1 MNEESTEIMTPK
13 KRFDE
18 INEKLKVL
26 REENRALIA
35 ENQRLQKF
43 ESDLA
48 EVKTTLDLKEIFVE
62 AGFRKKEYEGIVCRI
77 SCPSREE
84 KIALAKEIVK
94 IKQQEI

>member
-1 MNEESTEIMTPK
+1 MNEESTEIMIPK

-62 AGFRKKEYEGIVCRI
+62 AGFRKKNT
-77 SCPSREE
+77 RESSAGSHVPAG
-84 KIALAKEIVK
+84 KKKSLWRRKS
-94 IKQQEI
+94 

>member
-1 MNEESTEIMTPK
+1 MNEESTEIMIPK
-13 KRFDE
+13 KHFDE
-18 INEKLKVL
+18 INQKLKVL

>member
-1 MNEESTEIMTPK
+1 MNEESTEIMIPK

-62 AGFRKKEYEGIVCRI
+62 AGFRKKRI
-77 SCPSREE
+77 RRNRLQDLMS
-84 KIALAKEIVK
+84 K
-94 IKQQEI
+94 

>member
-1 MNEESTEIMTPK
+1 MNEESTEILIPK

-18 INEKLKVL
+18 VNEKLKAL

-48 EVKTTLDLKEIFVE
+48 EVKTTLDLKER
-62 AGFRKKEYEGIVCRI
+62 G
-77 SCPSREE
+77 S
-84 KIALAKEIVK
+84 
-94 IKQQEI
+94 

>member
-1 MNEESTEIMTPK
+1 MNEESTEIMIPK

-84 KIALAKEIVK
+84 KIALVKEIVK

>member
-1 MNEESTEIMTPK
+1 MNEESTEIMIPK

-62 AGFRKKEYEGIVCRI
+62 AGFRKKEYEGLVSRI

>member
-1 MNEESTEIMTPK
+1 MNEESTEIMIPK

-62 AGFRKKEYEGIVCRI
+62 AGVRKKEYEGIGGRI

>member
-1 MNEESTEIMTPK
+1 LNEESTEIMIPK

>member
-1 MNEESTEIMTPK
+1 MNEESTEIMIPK

-84 KIALAKEIVK
+84 KIALAKEIIK